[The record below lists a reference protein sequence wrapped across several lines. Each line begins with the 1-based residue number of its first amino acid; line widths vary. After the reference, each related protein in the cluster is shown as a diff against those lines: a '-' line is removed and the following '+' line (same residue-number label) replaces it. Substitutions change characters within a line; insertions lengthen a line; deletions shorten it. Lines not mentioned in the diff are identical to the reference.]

1 MNKAKLDNIMEEVLS
16 HVEHKDVVKRLEE
29 EYKKQLLYG
38 LKDFFMDAYYGYGNR
53 NCTPHTNEGKQNNMK
68 EVIGRDIETDYDAYV
83 FARVMA
89 LVVTEQKVADYFS
102 QEADKLAGVLSEFCL
117 KRADKEISQNLRFED
132 LH

>member
-1 MNKAKLDNIMEEVLS
+1 
-16 HVEHKDVVKRLEE
+16 
-29 EYKKQLLYG
+29 
-38 LKDFFMDAYYGYGNR
+38 
-53 NCTPHTNEGKQNNMK
+53 MK

-83 FARVMA
+83 F
-89 LVVTEQKVADYFS
+89 VVTEQKVADYFS

>member
-1 MNKAKLDNIMEEVLS
+1 
-16 HVEHKDVVKRLEE
+16 
-29 EYKKQLLYG
+29 
-38 LKDFFMDAYYGYGNR
+38 
-53 NCTPHTNEGKQNNMK
+53 MK

-132 LH
+132 FH